1 MKKEEIFAKINDS
14 NIPGL
19 PPAIKEVFAE
29 LKNPAT
35 LDMQSLIE
43 KIASFG
49 ELETLLLKQFNKNYF
64 RKQFHIKSL
73 HEAIRYF
80 GARTIQNILLY
91 LVIRSFSAKLLDK
104 TGFLRANYWRHCLGA
119 SVAAHEL
126 ATITGDCDP
135 YLMFSYGLIHDI
147 GIFVIEHSLPEL
159 ILKIREVQKKGLT
172 HFDAEKEAMDGVTHE
187 DIGDWLCKKWEL
199 PDEIRNIVAYHHRP
213 HATSL
218 NSNEVFLFHK
228 ADVISAT
235 YYESLMGIY
244 SFHDRKPVLD
254 ALGLDPAIITRIK
267 EILPDEVNKIR
278 EIFSF

>member
-1 MKKEEIFAKINDS
+1 MIYLINNGADLNNEKRRDLCKNQRLKYSRFTPGYKGGFRRIKKSGHVGHA
-14 NIPGL
+14 
-19 PPAIKEVFAE
+19 V
-29 LKNPAT
+29 T
-35 LDMQSLIE
+35 HR

-159 ILKIREVQKKGLT
+159 ILKIREVQKK
-172 HFDAEKEAMDGVTHE
+172 D
-187 DIGDWLCKKWEL
+187 
-199 PDEIRNIVAYHHRP
+199 
-213 HATSL
+213 
-218 NSNEVFLFHK
+218 
-228 ADVISAT
+228 
-235 YYESLMGIY
+235 
-244 SFHDRKPVLD
+244 
-254 ALGLDPAIITRIK
+254 
-267 EILPDEVNKIR
+267 
-278 EIFSF
+278 